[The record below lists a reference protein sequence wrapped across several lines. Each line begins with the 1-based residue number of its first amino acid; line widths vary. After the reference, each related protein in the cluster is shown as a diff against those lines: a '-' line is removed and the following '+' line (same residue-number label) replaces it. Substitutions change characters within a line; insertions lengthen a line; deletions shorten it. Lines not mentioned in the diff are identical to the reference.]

1 VRVLHV
7 FPQTVPCLE
16 LFTADITS
24 NPCRCHVFSLH
35 VVQDVSL
42 VHAALPAH
50 LAGPTPATRLMHV
63 HLQLS
68 IKLCNIY
75 RIDKLI
81 LNLIILKYSVFILHK
96 GKDETEI
103 LV

>member
-1 VRVLHV
+1 MRVLHV
-7 FPQTVPCLE
+7 FSQTVPCLE

-24 NPCRCHVFSLH
+24 NSCRCHVFGLH

-63 HLQLS
+63 RLQLS

-81 LNLIILKYSVFILHK
+81 LNSIIQVFCVYS
-96 GKDETEI
+96 T
-103 LV
+103 